1 MSGPRIIHVD
11 TERGW
16 RGGQNQVYLL
26 HRGLLAAGVDSLVV
40 CRAGQPLAARLAA
53 ESLPHQVVGG
63 ALSTLWTLRRLAA
76 AGASIFH
83 AHAAKAHDLAR
94 LAVSGL
100 ACPLIVT
107 RRVDFVLKP
116 SRRSRWKYGSRLTA
130 CVAVS
135 NAVKE
140 VLVRGGVAAE
150 RIEVIYDGV
159 EPVKVAPCR
168 EGLPAERVL
177 VLCSAAFAA
186 HKGHRYLLEAWR
198 KVEAAGLP
206 ATLLL
211 AGRGELEA
219 TLRQAAADL
228 HHVQFLG
235 WRDDLARL
243 WESVDIGV
251 LASVEEGLGSTLIE
265 AQFAGVPVVATTAG
279 GIPELITHEQT
290 GLLVPPAD
298 ATALAAALTRL
309 IGDAAARQRLGSQAR
324 IAAKRFD
331 VTVMVERY
339 RQLYQRIAGS

>member
-1 MSGPRIIHVD
+1 MPGPRVIHVD

-26 HRGLLAAGVDSLVV
+26 HRGLIAAGVDSLVL

-53 ESLPHQVVGG
+53 EGLPYQKVGG
-63 ALSTLWTLRRLAA
+63 AWSTLWAVRHLA
-76 AGASIFH
+76 GTTNTIFH
-83 AHAAKAHDLAR
+83 AHASKAHDLAR
-94 LAVSGL
+94 LALSGL
-100 ACPLIVT
+100 SCPLVVT

-135 NAVKE
+135 QAVKE
-140 VLVRGGVAAE
+140 VLIRGGVAAE

-159 EPVKVAPCR
+159 EPVTVAPSR
-168 EGLPAERVL
+168 EGLPVARVL

-186 HKGHRYLLEAWR
+186 HKGHRYLLDAWR
-198 KVEAAGLP
+198 RIEAAGLP
-206 ATLLL
+206 ASLLL

-219 TLRQAAADL
+219 TLRREAADL
-228 HHVQFLG
+228 RHVQFLG

-243 WESVDIGV
+243 WASVDLGV

-265 AQFAGVPVVATTAG
+265 AQFAGVAVVATTAG
-279 GIPELITHEQT
+279 GIPELITNEQT
-290 GLLVPPAD
+290 GLLVSPAD
-298 ATALAAALTRL
+298 AAALATALAHL
-309 IGDAAARQRLGSQAR
+309 ISDVARRQRMGAQAQLN
-324 IAAKRFD
+324 AKKFT

-339 RQLYQRIAGS
+339 RQLYQRITPA